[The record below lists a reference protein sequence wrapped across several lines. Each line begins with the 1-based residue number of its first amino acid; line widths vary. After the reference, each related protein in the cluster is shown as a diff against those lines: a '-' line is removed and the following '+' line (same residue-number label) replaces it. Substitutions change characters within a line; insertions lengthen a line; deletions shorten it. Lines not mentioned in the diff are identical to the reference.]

1 MGVYRFCRCAEWLQ
15 LRPAVLAAL
24 VVPTPFV
31 SASVRYFVKT
41 MRINGGLAL
50 ILVGLLFGGCATSR
64 SYLRIPSSFTTVSAG
79 PNYESYLIELDR
91 PTGEPT
97 ATRYEFTIESGS
109 VTATISKI
117 SRNGARSE
125 RRRSD
130 ETAKRLLQIFRG
142 FNWGS
147 IEAPLPDDDT
157 AVSVSEDTEI
167 ILKARTQKSYREV
180 QVRLSDCAPIRK
192 LLQAIEAVK

>member
-1 MGVYRFCRCAEWLQ
+1 
-15 LRPAVLAAL
+15 
-24 VVPTPFV
+24 
-31 SASVRYFVKT
+31 

-50 ILVGLLFGGCATSR
+50 VIVGLLLGGCTTSR
-64 SYLRIPSSFTTVSAG
+64 TYTRIPSGFTTVSAG

-91 PTGEPT
+91 PNGDPT
-97 ATRYEFTIESGS
+97 ATRYEFTIEGGS

-130 ETAKRLLQIFRG
+130 EAAKRLLQIFRG
-142 FNWGS
+142 FNWGT

-157 AVSVSEDTEI
+157 AVSVPEDTGI

-180 QVRLSDCAPIRK
+180 QVWLSDCAPIRK